1 MPPAHDHVLDEV
13 MDTVLI
19 VLHGELVNRSGP
31 LLGARGL
38 GVYEIDNEA
47 AHVRKTVLST
57 TSIAKTSAHSIAKT
71 SAHIPKL
78 LIVYMQVVGC
88 IDAAEHVRDGS
99 QDVRDG

>member
-38 GVYEIDNEA
+38 GVDEVDDEA
-47 AHVRKTVLST
+47 AHVRNAVLSLT
-57 TSIAKTSAHSIAKT
+57 GLRVA
-71 SAHIPKL
+71 AHIPKL

-88 IDAAEHVRDGS
+88 IEAAEHVRDG
-99 QDVRDG
+99 